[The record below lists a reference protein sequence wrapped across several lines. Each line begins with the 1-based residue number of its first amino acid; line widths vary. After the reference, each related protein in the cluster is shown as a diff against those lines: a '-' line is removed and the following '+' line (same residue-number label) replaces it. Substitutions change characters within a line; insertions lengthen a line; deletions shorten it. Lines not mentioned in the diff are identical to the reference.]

1 MFDCPTGKYVQRI
14 LDSVK
19 YTYQM
24 SKVED
29 VVTLGQ
35 IVGDL
40 ISVIEL
46 QQHQI
51 QRLEEDRKCDQ
62 SKN

>member
-1 MFDCPTGKYVQRI
+1 MFDCPTGKYVQQI

-19 YTYQM
+19 YTHQM
-24 SKVED
+24 AKVED

-51 QRLEEDRKCDQ
+51 QRLEEARKCDQ